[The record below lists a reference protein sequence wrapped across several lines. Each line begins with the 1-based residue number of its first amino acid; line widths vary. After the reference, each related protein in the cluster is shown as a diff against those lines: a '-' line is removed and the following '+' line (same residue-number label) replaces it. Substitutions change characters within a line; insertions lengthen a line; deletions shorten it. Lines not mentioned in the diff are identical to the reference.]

1 MTDKKC
7 PMCEGTCLVKTI
19 AMADSKYCEV
29 DVCSICGAKYPRE
42 KIIGG
47 DDKDRKHRECRGR

>member
-1 MTDKKC
+1 
-7 PMCEGTCLVKTI
+7 MCEGTCLVKTI

-29 DVCSICGAKYPRE
+29 DVCSICGAKYPRG

-47 DDKDRKHRECRGR
+47 DDKDRKHRECKGR